1 MILSSIW
8 RSNFFIRLR
17 SWEYWP
23 FQIVYLPVII
33 YWIFLSIRARS
44 FFYFSASNPFIESGG
59 MIGESKMDILKS
71 LPQSLI
77 PHTEFI
83 NAGCSQKELEDIAR
97 EFHYPIICKPDVGE
111 RGWQVE
117 KISNKEELVNY
128 HQSVKSDY
136 LIQECLTEPIE
147 LGVFYYRYPGDKK
160 GNISSIVIKEMLNI
174 VGDGHSSIKELILKN
189 DRAKLQWPVLKEK
202 FKDKLDAVPN
212 SGEEIN
218 LVAIGNHSR
227 GTKFLDGNHLINEKL
242 VEVFTTISNQID
254 GFYYGRYDIRVNSI
268 EDLYKGNIKI
278 MELNGAGSEPAH
290 IYQPGYSLFYAYKII
305 FRHWNILFQI
315 SRINNKKGIPYL
327 SFNEA
332 LTIYKRT
339 KASK

>member
-1 MILSSIW
+1 
-8 RSNFFIRLR
+8 
-17 SWEYWP
+17 
-23 FQIVYLPVII
+23 
-33 YWIFLSIRARS
+33 
-44 FFYFSASNPFIESGG
+44 

-77 PHTEFI
+77 PQTELVK
-83 NAGCSQKELEDIAR
+83 AGCPYNELDEIAGK
-97 EFHYPIICKPDVGE
+97 FIYPIICKPDVGE

-117 KISNKEELVNY
+117 KINNRDELVNY
-128 HQSVKSDY
+128 HQSVKSHY

-147 LGVFYYRYPGDKK
+147 LGVFYYRYPEDKK
-160 GNISSIVIKEMLNI
+160 GNISSIVIKEMLN
-174 VGDGHSSIKELILKN
+174 VFGDGHSSLKELILTN

-202 FKDKLDAVPN
+202 FKGKLDTIPKLD
-212 SGEEIN
+212 EEIN

-242 VEVFTTISNQID
+242 VEVFTLISNQID

-268 EDLYKGNIKI
+268 EDLYNGNIKI

-290 IYQPGYSLFYAYKII
+290 IYQPGYSLLYAYKII
-305 FRHWNILFQI
+305 FQHWKILYQI
-315 SRINNKKGIPYL
+315 SRMNNKKGIPYL

-332 LTIYKRT
+332 LAIYKRT